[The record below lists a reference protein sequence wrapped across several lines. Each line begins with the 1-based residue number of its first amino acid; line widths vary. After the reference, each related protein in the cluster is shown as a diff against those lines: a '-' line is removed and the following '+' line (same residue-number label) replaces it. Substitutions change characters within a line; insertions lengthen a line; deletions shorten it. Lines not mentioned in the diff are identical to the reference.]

1 MSANSQPAIPNLP
14 PLSSGSIR
22 DCVEKTHDLVFLIS
36 ADDHIAGVFQTRVF
50 EASDIHFWIGQALD
64 QVVSADSRVKLPW
77 LMEHDASQQDP
88 QAIWRHINLVGWR
101 RQQIP
106 VRALF
111 MTMNSEHQTLRLL
124 FCRDLRSAQEMHNRY
139 MILQQGLQQE
149 NSRLRT
155 ELEIAPSALPA
166 SSLQI
171 DSIVRSI
178 KRSTYQKAIDE
189 TVENL
194 ERACMRALLI
204 EVAGDHRLAA
214 ELAGCELTDWLLKAS
229 HLQLA

>member
-1 MSANSQPAIPNLP
+1 
-14 PLSSGSIR
+14 
-22 DCVEKTHDLVFLIS
+22 
-36 ADDHIAGVFQTRVF
+36 
-50 EASDIHFWIGQALD
+50 
-64 QVVSADSRVKLPW
+64 
-77 LMEHDASQQDP
+77 
-88 QAIWRHINLVGWR
+88 
-101 RQQIP
+101 
-106 VRALF
+106 
-111 MTMNSEHQTLRLL
+111 
-124 FCRDLRSAQEMHNRY
+124 MHNRY